1 MARVR
6 ETRRSSEGKESAFDR
21 SVIIVEGNTL
31 RHDGSLRAPE
41 RALSPEVAAARAR
54 ALQMNLGYVLFL
66 TLAAVISVAVCVN
79 YLKLQASYTT
89 LQKTSTRL
97 ETQLCTLKISN
108 DTEYNR
114 VVSAVDLEEI
124 RERAIGTLGM
134 VYKTSDQIMTY
145 EVPDDDYVRQFREVP
160 D

>member
-6 ETRRSSEGKESAFDR
+6 EKDWRSAAAGAGPDMSL
-21 SVIIVEGNTL
+21 VMVEGNTV
-31 RHDGSLRAPE
+31 RSE
-41 RALSPEVAAARAR
+41 RKLSPEVAAARAR
-54 ALQMNLGYVLFL
+54 ALQMNLGYVIFL
-66 TLAAVISVAVCVN
+66 TLAAVICVAVCVN

-114 VVSAVDLEEI
+114 VVSSVDLEEI
-124 RERAIGTLGM
+124 KERAIGRLGM
-134 VYKTSDQIMTY
+134 VYKTSDQIVTY
-145 EVPDDDYVRQFREVP
+145 EVPDNDYVRQFQAVP